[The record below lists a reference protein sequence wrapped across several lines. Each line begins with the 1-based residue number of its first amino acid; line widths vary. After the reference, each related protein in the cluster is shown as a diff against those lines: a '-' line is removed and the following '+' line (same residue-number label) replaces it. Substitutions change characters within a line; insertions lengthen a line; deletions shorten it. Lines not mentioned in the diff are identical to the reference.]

1 MRSAATQ
8 NTKNMRNN
16 KAIQLLFLAAILL
29 SACSPQKQ
37 LATPKN
43 GSPAIAT
50 KALEDSKVLYIV
62 DGKTVSKDEV
72 DKLDPNG
79 IVSID
84 VIKNKEEV
92 KKYAT
97 ENYDGVVVI
106 HMKKK

>member
-1 MRSAATQ
+1 M
-8 NTKNMRNN
+8 KNHTS
-16 KAIQLLFLAAILL
+16 IQLLFCVYLLL